1 MKLENQKEGNFKTR
15 FSVKLRKGI
24 VNNEPSKTKQAFK
37 DESDINN
44 ILKKY
49 AATGA
54 LPLNIKE
61 NPVYG
66 DYSNVPDYQ
75 TALNTIQKAEQQ
87 FQGLPSELRDRLQ
100 NDPSLFLDFVNNPK
114 NSDELIKYGLK
125 KEPIISEPTNNEAIS
140 SKKASSKSKS
150 EPDA

>member
-1 MKLENQKEGNFKTR
+1 MGLEPQKPGNFKTR

-37 DESDINN
+37 DESDMNN

-66 DYSNVPDYQ
+66 DYSSVPDYQ

-87 FQGLPSELRDRLQ
+87 FLGLPSELRDRLQ
-100 NDPSLFLDFVNNPK
+100 NDPSLFLDYVNDPK

-125 KEPIISEPTNNEAIS
+125 EQPIISEPINNEVKT
-140 SKKASSKSKS
+140 SKKASKTES
-150 EPDA
+150 DAH